1 MKVVWAG
8 IAAAFGCLAIASLSH
23 FLYIRRKYPP
33 GPRIAKV
40 SGVSTGFAEL
50 NSLAKGM
57 VFLEV
62 LGFLIAFSA
71 AMIDA
76 FS

>member
-1 MKVVWAG
+1 MKVVWFG
-8 IAAAFGCLAIASLSH
+8 IAAAFVGLMLASSLH
-23 FLYIRRKYPP
+23 FLYIRRKLR
-33 GPRIAKV
+33 GGVVRKV
-40 SGVSTGFAEL
+40 MGVPTGFVEL
-50 NSLAKGM
+50 YSLAKGM

-62 LGFLIAFSA
+62 VGFAIALIA